1 MILRPTARLSDSAR
15 CCTTDESVVNFL
27 SELQRHAD
35 GRWLQPTALHTRCV
49 PHVNYT
55 IHGHILVIHRAQR
68 FQERSLL
75 SVEGMF
81 LSFAT
86 RQRLYTF
93 ATYVCVLFA
102 FLILLILYKC
112 TKNPILYKI
121 HKIQSSIYTYSR
133 IQTRNEILFVI

>member
-1 MILRPTARLSDSAR
+1 MRASLTFFQSYNGTLMGDGCNLPHYIPDVFLMSIILFMGT
-15 CCTTDESVVNFL
+15 F
-27 SELQRHAD
+27 
-35 GRWLQPTALHTRCV
+35 
-49 PHVNYT
+49 
-55 IHGHILVIHRAQR
+55 
-68 FQERSLL
+68 LL
-75 SVEGMF
+75 SIELKDFKNALFFPSKVCF